1 MSVAEMWPLRWM
13 CGNTKDWGSF
23 KNRNNKEPKENEE
36 KKVVWDSSVMRTE
49 NLRMYWCVILS

>member
-49 NLRMYWCVILS
+49 NLGCTGA